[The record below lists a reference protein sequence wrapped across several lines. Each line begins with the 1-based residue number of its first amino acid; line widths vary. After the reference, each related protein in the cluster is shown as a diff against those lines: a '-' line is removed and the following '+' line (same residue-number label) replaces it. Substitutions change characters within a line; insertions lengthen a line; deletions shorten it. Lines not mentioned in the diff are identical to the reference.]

1 MRLLQQRLAETEA
14 QMTKI
19 LQAMQSVQAKVGT
32 EQKTA
37 ENNQSGE
44 PAQQDTSNNQGE
56 ATVKVDAG
64 RKQEEQGVCSQR
76 SR

>member
-32 EQKTA
+32 EQNKT

-44 PAQQDTSNNQGE
+44 PAQQDTSNNQGK
-56 ATVKVDAG
+56 ATDKVDAG
-64 RKQEEQGVCSQR
+64 RKQEEQGVCYR
-76 SR
+76 